1 MHIQDPALS
10 TLQLNI
16 EISAMLHNKW
26 GEIQLVFAILISY
39 SYRTAGLQ
47 SNVSISQYFLV
58 ISGLSALH
66 SPSAF
71 MSDIKCVHD
80 DKVCMCKN
88 T

>member
-1 MHIQDPALS
+1 MYVILIY
-10 TLQLNI
+10 LQVNI
-16 EISAMLHNKW
+16 EIIAMLYSKW

-71 MSDIKCVHD
+71 MSDIKCMHD
-80 DKVCMCKN
+80 DKDCMCKN
-88 T
+88 M

>member
-1 MHIQDPALS
+1 
-10 TLQLNI
+10 
-16 EISAMLHNKW
+16 MLHNKW

-47 SNVSISQYFLV
+47 SNVSIPQYFLV

-80 DKVCMCKN
+80 DEVCMCKN